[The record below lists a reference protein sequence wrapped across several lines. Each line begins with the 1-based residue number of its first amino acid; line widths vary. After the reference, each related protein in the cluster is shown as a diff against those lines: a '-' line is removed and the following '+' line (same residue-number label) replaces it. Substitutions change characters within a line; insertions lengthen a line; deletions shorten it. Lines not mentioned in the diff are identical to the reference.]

1 MELKDIN
8 ILLAKHFVN
17 ETSPAEEI
25 EVQAWIIQN
34 KEEYLKLRIAWADVN
49 TTALEHPYDP
59 SNAWD
64 TISNKLHLEKKPIY
78 MHNWSIAAAAILIMS
93 FCGFWY
99 YFLNTVTAQT
109 LTGEVKHVQLYDGS
123 IVTLNENSSIAYKRR
138 YFGKREIN
146 LKGEGFFEVKRDE
159 EHPFVVDSDSLKVT
173 VLGTSFYIK
182 NSEKHKN
189 VTVITGKVQVEVE
202 HKSPLILLPGQALEL
217 ENGVPIRKEI
227 KANQFAWKTN
237 TLIFNNTSLQQ
248 VFETLQKHYNI
259 QIRITNRPKKWCT
272 LTSEFKDLT
281 IEQVLKE
288 LELLFGLKYS
298 IVDNEIFITALNCKN
313 E

>member
-1 MELKDIN
+1 MEFEDIN

-17 ETSPAEEI
+17 ETSSAEET
-25 EVQAWIIQN
+25 EVQAWINQN
-34 KEEYLKLRIAWADVN
+34 KEEYLKLRIAWADAN
-49 TTALEHPYDP
+49 TTALEHPYNP

-78 MHNWSIAAAAILIMS
+78 LRNWSIAAAAILIIS
-93 FCGFWY
+93 FCGIWY
-99 YFLNTVTAQT
+99 YFLNTITTQT

-123 IVTLNENSSIAYKRR
+123 LITLNENSSIAYKRR

-146 LKGEGFFEVKRDE
+146 LKGEAFFEVKRDE
-159 EHPFVVDSDSLKVT
+159 EHPFFVDSDSLKVT

-182 NSEKHKN
+182 NSDKQKN
-189 VTVITGKVQVEVE
+189 VTVITGKVKVEVQD
-202 HKSPLILLPGQALEL
+202 KSPLILLPGQAVEI
-217 ENGVPIRKEI
+217 ENGNPMKKEI
-227 KANQFAWKTN
+227 QANQLAWQTN

-248 VFETLQKHYNI
+248 VFKTLEKYYNI
-259 QIRITNRPKKWCT
+259 QIKITNPPATWCT
-272 LTSEFKDLT
+272 LTSEYKDLP
-281 IEQVLKE
+281 IEKVLKE

-298 IVDNEIFITALNCKN
+298 IAGNEIFITALTCKN